1 MRMFSEHNPFAV
13 TACIFGAAGVAMFSM
28 DPVILCLSLAGA
40 LTLTLMRPDGR
51 RLRPHLW
58 MLLLFAA
65 MALVNPL
72 VNHRGETVLLVM
84 NHRPVTLEALL
95 YGLAAGGMVLSVMY
109 WFRSYTAIMTS
120 DRLLYLFGALSPRLA
135 LVLSMALRYV
145 PLFGQQARRIQ
156 RTQQALGLYRD
167 DNVIASFRGG
177 LSVFSSLTTWALENG
192 VVTAD
197 SMTARGYGTGK
208 RTRFSPLRFTRH
220 DAALLTASLLLTALT
235 LWGIAERSV
244 AYYPTFT
251 AAPMDLR
258 AWTGCG
264 AYALLVF
271 LPAIIDGKEALRWRC
286 LQSKI

>member
-1 MRMFSEHNPFAV
+1 MHAFSEYNPFAV
-13 TACIFGAAGVAMFSM
+13 TACIFGAAGTAMFSM
-28 DPVILCLSLAGA
+28 DPVVIALSLSGA
-40 LTLTLMRPDGR
+40 LALTLMRPDGR
-51 RLRPHLW
+51 RMRPHLW

-72 VNHRGETVLLVM
+72 VNHRGNTVLLVM

-95 YGLAAGGMVLSVMY
+95 YGVAAGGMVIGVMY

-145 PLFGQQARRIQ
+145 PLFGRQTRKIQ
-156 RTQQALGLYRD
+156 KAQQALGLYRD
-167 DNVIASFRGG
+167 DNVIAAFRGG
-177 LSVFSSLTTWALENG
+177 LSVFSGLTTWALENG

-197 SMTARGYGTGK
+197 SMAARGYGTGK
-208 RTRFSPLRFTRH
+208 RTRFSPLRFTRQ
-220 DAALLTASLLLTALT
+220 DALLLAVSLLLTGAA
-235 LWGIAERSV
+235 LWGIAGRSF
-244 AYYPTFT
+244 AYYP
-251 AAPMDLR
+251 ALSASPMSLR
-258 AWTGCG
+258 AYCGYG

-271 LPAIIDGKEALRWRC
+271 LPVIIDGKEALRWRC

>member
-28 DPVILCLSLAGA
+28 DPAILCLSLAGA

-65 MALVNPL
+65 MALANPL
-72 VNHRGETVLLVM
+72 FNHRGDTVLLVM

-95 YGLAAGGMVLSVMY
+95 YGLAAGGMVLGVMY
-109 WFRSYTAIMTS
+109 WFRSCTAIMTS

-167 DNVIASFRGG
+167 DNVVASFRGG

-197 SMTARGYGTGK
+197 SMAARGYGTGK

-220 DAALLTASLLLTALT
+220 DAALLTVSLLLTALA
-235 LWGIAERSV
+235 LWGIAGRSV

-251 AAPMDLR
+251 AAPMSLQ
-258 AWTGCG
+258 AWAGYG

-286 LQSKI
+286 LQSRI

>member
-1 MRMFSEHNPFAV
+1 MRTFAEHNPFAV

-40 LTLTLMRPDGR
+40 LTLSLMRPDGR

-65 MALVNPL
+65 MVLVNPL
-72 VNHRGETVLLVM
+72 VSHRGETVLLVM
-84 NHRPVTLEALL
+84 NHRPITLESLL

-109 WFRSYTAIMTS
+109 WFRSFTAIMTS
-120 DRLLYLFGALSPRLA
+120 DRLLYLFGALSPRLS

-156 RTQQALGLYRD
+156 RTQQAMGLYRD
-167 DNVIASFRGG
+167 DNVLSSFRGR

-197 SMTARGYGTGK
+197 SMAARGYGTGR

-220 DAALLTASLLLTALT
+220 DAALLIMSLLLTSIALWAAT
-235 LWGIAERSV
+235 GRSV
-244 AYYPTFT
+244 AYYPTFVT
-251 AAPMDLR
+251 APMDWQ
-258 AWTGCG
+258 AWAGYG

-271 LPAIIDGKEALRWRC
+271 LPAFINGKEALRWRC
-286 LQSKI
+286 LQSRI